1 MLDIMRKHASSWGIK
16 AILGMIILSF
26 VLFFGYSRISS
37 VRRPSVRGGDNQ
49 NAVAVVNHMAIPE
62 SEFRYFYDAAYE
74 RMREQF
80 KDKEVPDFARNMIEQ
95 STLSQLIRRELL
107 LQIADKL
114 GIKVTDQELAEAIR
128 QSQIA
133 MRGQFD
139 PDFYTHQYLPY
150 FENRFGINFEDMLR
164 NDLRAGEVQK
174 LFLPVAH
181 AATKPGEEAAE
192 KPEKETVTAW
202 TFEIVTLDASE
213 QAHKV
218 ARKFADNPT
227 NGLWKQLAKKHDAK
241 LERVEEVTIKDR
253 RAKLKGFNFD
263 QYSAIF
269 SLSEDTPVVDNPIAK
284 DDNTISI
291 VRLIERKQI
300 EKDITPSKD
309 DFFQQWMTQMAARSK
324 IRTYLDD
331 QNQARKK

>member
-37 VRRPSVRGGDNQ
+37 VRRPSVRGGDTQ

-95 STLSQLIRRELL
+95 STLSRLIRRELL

-114 GIKVTDQELAEAIR
+114 GVKVTDQELADAIR
-128 QSQIA
+128 QSQIV

-164 NDLRAGEVQK
+164 NDLRAEEVQQ

-181 AATKPGEEAAE
+181 AET

-213 QAHKV
+213 QAQKV
-218 ARKFADNPT
+218 AREFADNPT
-227 NGLWKQLAKKHDAK
+227 NGLWKRLAKKYNGK
-241 LERVEEVTIKDR
+241 LERIEEVTIKDR

-269 SLSEDTPVVDNPIAK
+269 SLSEEKPVVDNPLSK

-291 VRLIERKQI
+291 VRLIERKKI
-300 EKDITPSKD
+300 ERDITPARD
-309 DFFQQWMTQMAARSK
+309 DFFQQWMTQMASRSK

-331 QNQARKK
+331 QDQARKK